1 MKKLICFSVML
12 VLCLSLVCPAL
23 ADESEFVPSIGYK
36 DHPDVVGDVELV
48 DPEEKVLDVVP
59 EECLIIVPIADVLNK
74 TDEELTDEEKKMF
87 EELYNKLSDGTV
99 KIPYPDGDSN
109 KVIRDLFFAK
119 LICEDRRIELEKDDV
134 FIKITLDTGVEED
147 EDVTVMVFDGEEWIP
162 AEKVENN
169 GDGTVTVVLDILGV
183 ISISVPTSG
192 DTPVTGDNS
201 ASGTL
206 LWVIL
211 MVASAAALVVVIVS
225 RRKIVEQ

>member
-12 VLCLSLVCPAL
+12 VLCLTMVCPAF
-23 ADESEFVPSIGYK
+23 AEESEFVPSIGNK

-48 DPEEKVLDVVP
+48 DPEDKVIDLVP

-74 TDEELTDEEKKMF
+74 TDEELTEDEKKMF
-87 EELYNKLSDGTV
+87 EDLYNKLSDGTV
-99 KIPYPDGDSN
+99 KIPYPDGNAN
-109 KVIRDLFFAK
+109 KVIRDLFFSK

-134 FIKITLDTGVEED
+134 FIKITLDVGIDED
-147 EDVTVMVFDGEEWIP
+147 EEVTIMVFDGDEWIP
-162 AEKVENN
+162 AESIVNN

-201 ASGTL
+201 ASATL
-206 LWVIL
+206 LWVII
-211 MVASAAALVVVIVS
+211 MVASAAALVVVIAS

>member
-12 VLCLSLVCPAL
+12 VLCLTMVCPAF
-23 ADESEFVPSIGYK
+23 AEESEFVPSIGYK
-36 DHPDVVGDVELV
+36 DHPDIVGDVELI
-48 DPEEKVLDVVP
+48 DPENKVIDVVP

-74 TDEELTDEEKKMF
+74 NDEELTDDEKKIF
-87 EELYNKLSDGTV
+87 EELYNKLSDGSV
-99 KIPYPDGDSN
+99 NVPYPDGNPN
-109 KVIRDLFFAK
+109 KVIRDLFYAK
-119 LICEDRRIELEKDDV
+119 LICEDRRVELEKDDV
-134 FIKITLDTGVEED
+134 HIGITLDTGVDED
-147 EDVTVMVFDGEEWIP
+147 ETVTVMVFDGEEWIP
-162 AEKVENN
+162 AEKVKNN

-183 ISISVPTSG
+183 VSVSVPNGG

-201 ASGTL
+201 SSATL